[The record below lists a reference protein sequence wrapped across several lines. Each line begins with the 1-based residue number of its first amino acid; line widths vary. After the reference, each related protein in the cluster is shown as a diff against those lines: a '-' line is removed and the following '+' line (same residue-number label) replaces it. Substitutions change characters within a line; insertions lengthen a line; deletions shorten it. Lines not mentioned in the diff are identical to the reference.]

1 MTLAR
6 IYSCRDVEM
15 LLAGKEISKSL
26 LDNIKDLSAVRST
39 WTKEWASNLVNKID
53 SVIEKY
59 LGLDKKQT
67 QKIATSTL
75 YEIST
80 NAIRDVS
87 FLKKQIEV
95 DFDKK
100 TCLKIFDAIGMPNS
114 LEIINKGSQEELIQ
128 LLFSLKKG
136 LTPKLKAE
144 IVAKGTNPVLIDKLI
159 QYADSLKDAE
169 ISQSVLKSTTKVI
182 SEEAVVAFNDIYS
195 EIIGICK
202 IASTIYQD
210 NSAKKQLFVFSN
222 YVPRKVAT
230 KTKTDEPMVE

>member
-26 LDNIKDLSAVRST
+26 LDNIKELNAVRST
-39 WTKEWASNLVNKID
+39 WTKEWATNLVNKID
-53 SVIEKY
+53 SVTEKY

-75 YEIST
+75 NEIST
-80 NAIRDVS
+80 NAIRDIS

-100 TCLKIFDAIGMPNS
+100 SYLKIFDSIGMPNS
-114 LEIINKGSQEELIQ
+114 LDIINRGNQEELIQ

-144 IVAKGTNPVLIDKLI
+144 IAAKGTNPVLIDRLI
-159 QYADSLKDAE
+159 QYADSLKEAE
-169 ISQSVLKSTTKVI
+169 VSQSVLKSTTKVI

-230 KTKTDEPMVE
+230 KTKTDEPIVE